1 MQNYIAAVCGSTMYF
16 LLFLVLTIL
25 YKFVLHIIGF
35 VLIFLTR
42 KVEVDVLNDSK
53 YIPTTLYCA
62 TFVLIA
68 TCIIL
73 PIVSDNR
80 NLDDSIWALI
90 VFINVS
96 VFLGFNFIPKVN
108 SIHVW
113 QNMIIMVLDDCS
125 VQRSRR

>member
-113 QNMIIMVLDDCS
+113 QT
-125 VQRSRR
+125 